1 MFKFFYKNSGLLF
14 IGFLTAFGS
23 GFGQT
28 YFISLFGG
36 YFRELLNLTNG
47 EFGSYYSIATIL
59 SAISLIWAG
68 KLIDNIE
75 LRKYVVAIVIGLS
88 LTCLLVSSIINVYML
103 FISLYFLRLF
113 GQGLMGHTSRTTMAR
128 YFDKDRGKALAV
140 SSYGLAFGE
149 IFYPIIAVLLI
160 GLIGWRFTWLV
171 SSIFIIIFF
180 GMGLWYILR
189 NHSQIH
195 QNFLNTQKVQE
206 GISWKR
212 RDILKDIKF
221 YCYLPTTLLMPFAVT
236 GFFFHQVHIAPLKG
250 WDLNL
255 IAMGLIFYAVFSIIG
270 STVAGLLV
278 DKYNGRRLMP
288 YLLFPFLVVLIFL
301 MYFEGP
307 IILFVYMSV
316 IGLTQA
322 VGENVSGSLW
332 AEMYGVNNLGS
343 IKALMSFFG
352 ILASAAS
359 PFIFG
364 IVLDQ
369 GDTLNILILGTII
382 LIIIFSSIS
391 YLGKF
396 IK

>member
-1 MFKFFYKNSGLLF
+1 
-14 IGFLTAFGS
+14 LTAFGS

-36 YFRELLNLTNG
+36 YFRELLDLTNG
-47 EFGSYYSIATIL
+47 QFGSYYSIATIL

-75 LRKYVVAIVIGLS
+75 LRKYVLTIVIGLS

-140 SSYGLAFGE
+140 SSYGLALGE
-149 IFYPIIAVLLI
+149 MFYPVTAVILI
-160 GLIGWRFTWLV
+160 GFIGWRFTWLI
-171 SSIFIIIFF
+171 SAIFIILFF
-180 GMGLWYILR
+180 GIGLWYILKDHNQR
-189 NHSQIH
+189 HKK
-195 QNFLNTQKVQE
+195 FLDNQKIKD
-206 GISWKR
+206 GITWKR
-212 RDILKDIKF
+212 REILKDIKF
-221 YCYLPTTLLMPFAVT
+221 YCYLPGSLLMPFAVT

-255 IAMGLIFYAVFSIIG
+255 IAIGLIFYAIFSIIG
-270 STVAGLLV
+270 STIAGLLV
-278 DKYNGRRLMP
+278 DKYNARTLMP
-288 YLLFPFLVVLIFL
+288 YFLIPFLIVMVFL
-301 MYFEGP
+301 MYLNGP
-307 IILFVYMSV
+307 IILFIYMSIV
-316 IGLTQA
+316 GLTQSI
-322 VGENVSGSLW
+322 GENISGSLW

-359 PFIFG
+359 PFVFG

-369 GDTLNILILGTII
+369 GDTLNILIIGTII
-382 LIIIFSSIS
+382 LILIFSIFS
-391 YLGKF
+391 YLGKYVR
-396 IK
+396 

>member
-1 MFKFFYKNSGLLF
+1 MFNFFYKNFRLLF

-59 SAISLIWAG
+59 SAISLIWIG
-68 KLIDNIE
+68 KLIDNVE
-75 LRKYVVAIVIGLS
+75 LRKYVVTIVIGLS

-113 GQGLMGHTSRTTMAR
+113 GQGLMGHISRTTMAR
-128 YFDKDRGKALAV
+128 YFDKDRGKALAI
-140 SSYGLAFGE
+140 SSYGMAFGE
-149 IFYPIIAVLLI
+149 ILYPTIAVLLI

-171 SSIFIIIFF
+171 ASIFIFIFF
-180 GMGLWYILR
+180 GMGLWHVLKK
-189 NHSQIH
+189 HSQIH
-195 QNFLNTQKVQE
+195 QNFLNTQKIQK

-212 RDILKDIKF
+212 REVLKDIKF
-221 YCYLPTTLLMPFAVT
+221 YCYLPSTLLMSFAVT

-255 IAMGLIFYAVFSIIG
+255 IAIGLIFYAVFSIIG

-288 YLLFPFLVVLIFL
+288 YLFFPFLIVLIFL
-301 MYFEGP
+301 MYLKGP
-307 IILFVYMSV
+307 IILFIYMSV
-316 IGLTQA
+316 VGLTQA
-322 VGENVSGSLW
+322 VSVNLSGSLW
-332 AEMYGVNNLGS
+332 AEMYGIKNLGS

-369 GDTLNILILGTII
+369 GDTLNLLILGTII
-382 LIIIFSSIS
+382 LIIIFSFLS

>member
-1 MFKFFYKNSGLLF
+1 MFLPIVKDVDTEGK
-14 IGFLTAFGS
+14 
-23 GFGQT
+23 
-28 YFISLFGG
+28 
-36 YFRELLNLTNG
+36 LLNLTNG

-149 IFYPIIAVLLI
+149 IFYPIMAVLLI

-212 RDILKDIKF
+212 RDILKDIKKNSTF
-221 YCYLPTTLLMPFAVT
+221 TNHTLNAFCSN
-236 GFFFHQVHIAPLKG
+236 GIFFSSSA
-250 WDLNL
+250 
-255 IAMGLIFYAVFSIIG
+255 Y
-270 STVAGLLV
+270 STP
-278 DKYNGRRLMP
+278 KR
-288 YLLFPFLVVLIFL
+288 
-301 MYFEGP
+301 
-307 IILFVYMSV
+307 
-316 IGLTQA
+316 
-322 VGENVSGSLW
+322 
-332 AEMYGVNNLGS
+332 LGS
-343 IKALMSFFG
+343 KFNSYGFNFLCC
-352 ILASAAS
+352 
-359 PFIFG
+359 IF
-364 IVLDQ
+364 
-369 GDTLNILILGTII
+369 NYWFNCCRTI
-382 LIIIFSSIS
+382 
-391 YLGKF
+391 G
-396 IK
+396 

>member
-1 MFKFFYKNSGLLF
+1 LFNFFYKNSNLLI

-36 YFRELLNLTNG
+36 YFRELLDLTNG
-47 EFGSYYSIATIL
+47 QFGSYYSIATIL

-75 LRKYVVAIVIGLS
+75 LRKYVLTIVIGLS

-140 SSYGLAFGE
+140 SSYGLALGE
-149 IFYPIIAVLLI
+149 MFYPVTAVILI
-160 GLIGWRFTWLV
+160 GFIGWRFTWLI
-171 SSIFIIIFF
+171 SAIFIILFF
-180 GMGLWYILR
+180 GIGLWYILKDHNQR
-189 NHSQIH
+189 HKK
-195 QNFLNTQKVQE
+195 FLDNQKIKD
-206 GISWKR
+206 GITWKR
-212 RDILKDIKF
+212 REILKDIKF
-221 YCYLPTTLLMPFAVT
+221 YCYLPGSLLMPFAVT

-255 IAMGLIFYAVFSIIG
+255 IAIGLIFYAIFSIIG
-270 STVAGLLV
+270 STIAGLLV
-278 DKYNGRRLMP
+278 DKYNARTLMP
-288 YLLFPFLVVLIFL
+288 YFLIPFLIVMVFL
-301 MYFEGP
+301 MYLNGP
-307 IILFVYMSV
+307 IILFIYMSIV
-316 IGLTQA
+316 GLTQSI
-322 VGENVSGSLW
+322 GENISGSLW

-359 PFIFG
+359 PFVFG

-369 GDTLNILILGTII
+369 GDTLNILIIGTII
-382 LIIIFSSIS
+382 LILIFSIFS
-391 YLGKF
+391 YLGKYVR
-396 IK
+396 

>member
-1 MFKFFYKNSGLLF
+1 MFNFFYKNSNLLI

-36 YFRELLNLTNG
+36 YFRELLDLTNG
-47 EFGSYYSIATIL
+47 QFGSYYSIATIL

-68 KLIDNIE
+68 KLIDNIV
-75 LRKYVVAIVIGLS
+75 LRKYVLTIVIGLS

-140 SSYGLAFGE
+140 SSYGLALGE
-149 IFYPIIAVLLI
+149 MFYPVTAVILI
-160 GLIGWRFTWLV
+160 GFIGWRFTWLI
-171 SSIFIIIFF
+171 SAIFIILFF
-180 GMGLWYILR
+180 GIGLWYILKDHNQR
-189 NHSQIH
+189 HKK
-195 QNFLNTQKVQE
+195 FLDNQKIKD
-206 GISWKR
+206 GITWKR
-212 RDILKDIKF
+212 REILKDIKF
-221 YCYLPTTLLMPFAVT
+221 YCYLPGSLLMPFAVT

-255 IAMGLIFYAVFSIIG
+255 IAIGLIFYAIFSIIG
-270 STVAGLLV
+270 STIAGLLV
-278 DKYNGRRLMP
+278 DKYNARTLMP
-288 YLLFPFLVVLIFL
+288 YFLIPFLIVMVFL
-301 MYFEGP
+301 MYLNGP
-307 IILFVYMSV
+307 IILFIYMSIV
-316 IGLTQA
+316 GLTQSI
-322 VGENVSGSLW
+322 GENISGSLW

-359 PFIFG
+359 PFVFG

-369 GDTLNILILGTII
+369 GDTLNILIIGTII
-382 LIIIFSSIS
+382 LILIFSIFS
-391 YLGKF
+391 YLGKYVR
-396 IK
+396 

>member
-1 MFKFFYKNSGLLF
+1 
-14 IGFLTAFGS
+14 LTAFGS

-36 YFRELLNLTNG
+36 YFRELLDLTNG
-47 EFGSYYSIATIL
+47 QFGSYYSIATIL

-75 LRKYVVAIVIGLS
+75 LRKYVLTIVIGLS

-140 SSYGLAFGE
+140 SSYGLALGE
-149 IFYPIIAVLLI
+149 MFYPVTAVILI
-160 GLIGWRFTWLV
+160 GFIGWRFTWLI
-171 SSIFIIIFF
+171 SAIFIILFF
-180 GMGLWYILR
+180 GIGLWYILKDHNQR
-189 NHSQIH
+189 HKK
-195 QNFLNTQKVQE
+195 FLDNQKIKD
-206 GISWKR
+206 GITWKR
-212 RDILKDIKF
+212 REILKDIKF
-221 YCYLPTTLLMPFAVT
+221 YCYLPGSLLMSFAVT

-255 IAMGLIFYAVFSIIG
+255 IAIGLIFYAIFSIIG
-270 STVAGLLV
+270 STIAGLLV
-278 DKYNGRRLMP
+278 DKYNARTLMP
-288 YLLFPFLVVLIFL
+288 YFLIPFLIVMVFL
-301 MYFEGP
+301 MYLNGP
-307 IILFVYMSV
+307 IILFIYMSIV
-316 IGLTQA
+316 GLTQSI
-322 VGENVSGSLW
+322 GENISGSLW

-359 PFIFG
+359 PFVFG

-369 GDTLNILILGTII
+369 GDTLNILIIGTII
-382 LIIIFSSIS
+382 LILIFSIFS
-391 YLGKF
+391 YLGKYVR
-396 IK
+396 

>member
-1 MFKFFYKNSGLLF
+1 MFNFFYKNSNLLI

-36 YFRELLNLTNG
+36 YFRELLDLTNG
-47 EFGSYYSIATIL
+47 QYGSCYSIATIL

-75 LRKYVVAIVIGLS
+75 LRKYVLTIVIGLS

-140 SSYGLAFGE
+140 SSYGLALGE
-149 IFYPIIAVLLI
+149 MFYPVTAVILI
-160 GLIGWRFTWLV
+160 GFIGWRFTWLI
-171 SSIFIIIFF
+171 SAIFIILFF
-180 GMGLWYILR
+180 GIGLWYILKDHNQR
-189 NHSQIH
+189 HKK
-195 QNFLNTQKVQE
+195 FLDNQKIKD
-206 GISWKR
+206 GITWKR
-212 RDILKDIKF
+212 REILKDIKF
-221 YCYLPTTLLMPFAVT
+221 YCYLPGSLLMPFAVT

-255 IAMGLIFYAVFSIIG
+255 IAIGLIFYAIFSIIG
-270 STVAGLLV
+270 STIAGLLV
-278 DKYNGRRLMP
+278 DKYNARTLMP
-288 YLLFPFLVVLIFL
+288 YFLIPFLIVMVFL
-301 MYFEGP
+301 MYLNGP
-307 IILFVYMSV
+307 IILFIYMSIV
-316 IGLTQA
+316 GLTQSI
-322 VGENVSGSLW
+322 GENISGSLW

-359 PFIFG
+359 PFVFG

-369 GDTLNILILGTII
+369 GDTLNILIIGTII
-382 LIIIFSSIS
+382 LILIFSIFS
-391 YLGKF
+391 YLGKYVR
-396 IK
+396 

>member
-1 MFKFFYKNSGLLF
+1 M
-14 IGFLTAFGS
+14 TAFGS

-36 YFRELLNLTNG
+36 YFRELLDLTNG
-47 EFGSYYSIATIL
+47 QFGSYYSIATIL

-75 LRKYVVAIVIGLS
+75 LRKYVLTIVIGLS

-140 SSYGLAFGE
+140 SSYGLALGE
-149 IFYPIIAVLLI
+149 MFYPVTAVILI
-160 GLIGWRFTWLV
+160 GFIGWRFTWLI
-171 SSIFIIIFF
+171 SAIFIILFF
-180 GMGLWYILR
+180 GIGLWYILKDHNQR
-189 NHSQIH
+189 HKK
-195 QNFLNTQKVQE
+195 FLDNQKIKD
-206 GISWKR
+206 GITWKR
-212 RDILKDIKF
+212 REILKDIKF
-221 YCYLPTTLLMPFAVT
+221 YCYLPGSLLMPFAVT

-255 IAMGLIFYAVFSIIG
+255 IAIGLIFYAIFSIIG
-270 STVAGLLV
+270 STIAGLLV
-278 DKYNGRRLMP
+278 DKYNARTLMP
-288 YLLFPFLVVLIFL
+288 YFLIPFLIVMVFL
-301 MYFEGP
+301 MYLNGP
-307 IILFVYMSV
+307 IILFIYMSIV
-316 IGLTQA
+316 GLTQSI
-322 VGENVSGSLW
+322 GENISGSLW

-359 PFIFG
+359 PFVFG

-369 GDTLNILILGTII
+369 GDTLNILIIGTII
-382 LIIIFSSIS
+382 LILIFSIFS
-391 YLGKF
+391 YLGKYVR
-396 IK
+396 

>member
-1 MFKFFYKNSGLLF
+1 MIKFFYKNYRLLL

-47 EFGSYYSIATIL
+47 EFGSYYSAATIL

-75 LRKYVVAIVIGLS
+75 LRKYVITIVFGLS

-160 GLIGWRFTWLV
+160 GLIGWRFTWLI

-180 GMGLWYILR
+180 GIGLWYVLR
-189 NHSQIH
+189 NHRQTH
-195 QNFLNTQKVQE
+195 QNFINNQKIKDE
-206 GISWKR
+206 ISWR
-212 RDILKDIKF
+212 RREVLKDIKF
-221 YCYLPTTLLMPFAVT
+221 YCYLPATLLMPFALT
-236 GFFFHQVHIAPLKG
+236 GFFFHQVHIATLKS

-255 IAMGLIFYAVFSIIG
+255 IAIGLIFYALFSIIG

-278 DKYNGRRLMP
+278 DKYNARRLVP
-288 YLLFPFLVVLIFL
+288 FLLFLFLIVLIFL
-301 MYFEGP
+301 MYLEGP
-307 IILFVYMSV
+307 IILFIYMSV

-322 VGENVSGSLW
+322 ISENVSGSLW

-343 IKALMSFFG
+343 IKALMTFFG

-364 IVLDQ
+364 IILDQ
-369 GDTLNILILGTII
+369 GNTLNILILGTIF
-382 LIIIFSSIS
+382 LIIIFSLLS

-396 IK
+396 FK

>member
-1 MFKFFYKNSGLLF
+1 MFNFFYKNSNLLI

-36 YFRELLNLTNG
+36 YFRELLDLTNG
-47 EFGSYYSIATIL
+47 QFGSYYSIATIL

-75 LRKYVVAIVIGLS
+75 LRKYVLTIVIGLS

-140 SSYGLAFGE
+140 SSYGLALGE
-149 IFYPIIAVLLI
+149 MFYPVTAVILI
-160 GLIGWRFTWLV
+160 GFIGWRFTWLI
-171 SSIFIIIFF
+171 SAIFIILFF
-180 GMGLWYILR
+180 GIGLWYILKDHNQR
-189 NHSQIH
+189 HKK
-195 QNFLNTQKVQE
+195 FLDNQKIKD
-206 GISWKR
+206 GITWKR
-212 RDILKDIKF
+212 REILKDIKF
-221 YCYLPTTLLMPFAVT
+221 YCYLPGSLLMPFAVT

-255 IAMGLIFYAVFSIIG
+255 IAIGLIFYAIFSIIG
-270 STVAGLLV
+270 STIAGLLV
-278 DKYNGRRLMP
+278 DKYNARTLMP
-288 YLLFPFLVVLIFL
+288 YFLIPFLIVMVFL
-301 MYFEGP
+301 MYLNGP
-307 IILFVYMSV
+307 IILFIYMSIV
-316 IGLTQA
+316 GLTQSI
-322 VGENVSGSLW
+322 GENISGSLW

-359 PFIFG
+359 PFVFG

-369 GDTLNILILGTII
+369 GDTLNILIIGTII
-382 LIIIFSSIS
+382 LILIFSIFS
-391 YLGKF
+391 YLGKYVR
-396 IK
+396 